1 MLTMAKLEKK
11 LKEKIIIK
19 LKKKKQAMNK
29 IFRRFRGLTL
39 YEKIIYS
46 LKEEWYTSSVYM

>member
-1 MLTMAKLEKK
+1 MLTMVKLEKK